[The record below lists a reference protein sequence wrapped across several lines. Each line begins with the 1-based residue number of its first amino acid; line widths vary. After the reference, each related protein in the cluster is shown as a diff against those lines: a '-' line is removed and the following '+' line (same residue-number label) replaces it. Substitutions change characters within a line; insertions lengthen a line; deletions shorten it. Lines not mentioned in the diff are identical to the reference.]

1 MANNFNKLSFIEL
14 FLRNIGDDVNEEN
27 AKKAL
32 EKTKSQVGLDESKIV
47 EIVEVVDSN
56 FN

>member
-1 MANNFNKLSFIEL
+1 MSSNFNKFSFIEL
-14 FLRNIGDDVNEEN
+14 FLRNIGDEVNEES

-47 EIVEVVDSN
+47 EIVKVVDSN

>member
-1 MANNFNKLSFIEL
+1 MSSNFNKLSFIEL
-14 FLRNIGDDVNEEN
+14 FLRNIGDEVNEEN